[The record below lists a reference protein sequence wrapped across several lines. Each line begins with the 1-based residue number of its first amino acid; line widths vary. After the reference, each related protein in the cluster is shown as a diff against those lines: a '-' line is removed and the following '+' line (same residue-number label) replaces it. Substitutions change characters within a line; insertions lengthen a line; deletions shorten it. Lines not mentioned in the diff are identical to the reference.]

1 MINLHNCIITAW
13 CRPSFAYVFST
24 DLMLR
29 QSPAASQ
36 APDACC
42 GENRRLPN
50 SWCALARWI
59 PVILCH
65 PFIDVLEYRASY
77 NILRYDS
84 TRYSQD
90 WYIDLQWFTLIYAYL
105 QKMILLAPCHEKDTR
120 FQQRCA
126 ATKIGR
132 LCLHSGTIKRRPIP
146 NHPRNT
152 GSKIP

>member
-1 MINLHNCIITAW
+1 MQTYVRLPFQHRSDAPAISGCV
-13 CRPSFAYVFST
+13 PSS
-24 DLMLR
+24 
-29 QSPAASQ
+29 
-36 APDACC
+36 
-42 GENRRLPN
+42 RRLLRREPQF
-50 SWCALARWI
+50 AQQLVRLG
-59 PVILCH
+59 PVNPGH
-65 PFIDVLEYRASY
+65 PFIDVLEYRASMCIIQY
-77 NILRYDS
+77 PPWFNEIF
-84 TRYSQD
+84 D
-90 WYIDLQWFTLIYAYL
+90 WYIDLQWFTLILTLIHGYL